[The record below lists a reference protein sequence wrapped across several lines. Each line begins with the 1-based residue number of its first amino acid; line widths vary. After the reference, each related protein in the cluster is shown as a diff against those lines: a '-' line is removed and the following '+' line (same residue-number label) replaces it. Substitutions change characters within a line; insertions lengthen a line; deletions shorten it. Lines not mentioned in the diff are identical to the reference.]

1 MLGEVAFLVMGEDAI
16 SSVMQTSKLVMT
28 WRKSLP
34 GRGSKS
40 LEAKRICQVQGKK
53 ANQCDQQKWVRRRI
67 VGNEVREQSS
77 NQIL

>member
-1 MLGEVAFLVMGEDAI
+1 MLGEAAFLVMGEDAI

-40 LEAKRICQVQGKK
+40 LEAKRSCQVQGKK
-53 ANQCDQQKWVRRRI
+53 ANQCDQQK
-67 VGNEVREQSS
+67 
-77 NQIL
+77 